1 MFVIPGNQEIEFLM
15 ELARQQFLVG
25 VLLIIVAALI
35 ISILKAIHR
44 GEL

>member
-25 VLLIIVAALI
+25 VLLIIVA
-35 ISILKAIHR
+35 ILAITVIR
-44 GEL
+44 RMVSDE